1 MTQETK
7 LVTLAWREGLRFE
20 GGAPGGPVTVIDG
33 DNRLA
38 PGPMLTLLLAAA
50 SCSGADVVS
59 ILEKMRVRLERFRIE
74 AAGTRREEDPRRFL
88 SIHLTYHLEGE
99 GLDEAKARR
108 AVQLSIDKY
117 CSVIHSMASDLRIT
131 YDLRLGS

>member
-20 GGAPGGPVTVIDG
+20 GGEPGGPVSVIDG

-38 PGPMLTLLLAAA
+38 PGPMLNLLLAAA
-50 SCSGADVVS
+50 ACSGADVVS
-59 ILEKMRVRLERFRIE
+59 ILQKMRVRLQRLRIE
-74 AAGTRREEDPRRFL
+74 AAGTRREAEPRRYL
-88 SIHLTYHLEGE
+88 AIHLTYHLEGE

-117 CSVIHSMASDLRIT
+117 CSVIHSLASDLRVT
-131 YDLRLGS
+131 YDLHLGS

>member
-20 GGAPGGPVTVIDG
+20 GGEPGGPVSVIDG

-50 SCSGADVVS
+50 ACSGAEDVS
-59 ILEKMRVRLERFRIE
+59 ILQKMRIRLERLRIE
-74 AAGTRREEDPRRFL
+74 AAGTRREAEPRRYR

-117 CSVIHSMASDLRIT
+117 CSVIHSLASDLRVT